1 MEAIVWRAIIYGAI
15 IWLAIV
21 RGAVIHGAIFLG
33 SNVQTPEAVTEL
45 FYEKNLKLE
54 TLLTYECI
62 KTASARWTIRKHALF
77 WNKTES
83 TFY

>member
-1 MEAIVWRAIIYGAI
+1 MEAIVWGAIIYGAI

-54 TLLTYECI
+54 TL
-62 KTASARWTIRKHALF
+62 
-77 WNKTES
+77 
-83 TFY
+83 